1 MNEIDEI
8 NEKKYLNLVLDEI
21 DTQTRQKGTQIN
33 DLEKEM
39 RELTHYYSEE
49 YYNIDEEERATGGVD
64 LDDFETLINQGK
76 QQYYR
81 LKKQRLSPYFGKI
94 DFCENG
100 KDSNSY
106 YIGIFNLTN
115 GNDIPLIC
123 DWRAPVS
130 NMYYDYELGEAQY
143 KAPIGIIKGNITG
156 KRQFKI
162 KDSKMELCFD
172 SNLTIQDE
180 ILQQELAN
188 NANQKMKNIVATLQ
202 REQNKIVRSENSTLF
217 VQGVAGSGKTSIALH
232 RVAYLL
238 YKYRDKFKSSD
249 ILIMSPNSIFSEYIS
264 NVLPSLGEENIL
276 HTSFYKLASE
286 ELVALTPAL
295 QTREDA
301 LNELAENPARLNE
314 IAYKNCFDFSESLK
328 LYLKTYVNLSFNA
341 KNLQFGDTKI
351 SKEEIEELYNK
362 KYVQHNPAVRI
373 GWIADYIVDKLDVA
387 KNSQDL
393 YDRIKKIIYPM
404 FITNTLV
411 DIYSDFLNKIG
422 MEFSTINGKIRYED
436 IAGILYIKN
445 YVLGLSKK
453 SNIKYLV
460 VDEMQDYS
468 SIHFEL
474 FNSVYDCP
482 KTVLG
487 DIYQC
492 LEKVIDEKD
501 LPKYA
506 EIVGANEIL
515 KLGKTYRSTYEIVE
529 FADNIKKLH
538 SEKVERHGDKPSVT
552 IFKNIVDECKFITQL
567 IKNNLNY
574 ESIAIICKTKK
585 EAELYYSYLG
595 ELEDLSLVDED
606 SNMSKIMILPA
617 SLSKGLEFDMVIL
630 PNVSQQNYNN
640 FLDKNL
646 LYVSCTRALHKLFLT
661 TTSSVCK
668 FINQQT
674 K

>member
-8 NEKKYLNLVLDEI
+8 KEKEHLSFVLNEI
-21 DTQTRQKGTQIN
+21 DKQTNQKGTQIK
-33 DLEKEM
+33 DLENELH
-39 RELTHYYSEE
+39 ELTHYYSEE
-49 YYNIDEEERATGGVD
+49 YYNIDEEERATGGAN
-64 LDDFETLINQGK
+64 LDEFETLINQTK
-76 QQYYR
+76 QQYYK

-94 DFCENG
+94 DFCEND
-100 KDSNSY
+100 KNCNSY

-115 GNDIPLIC
+115 GSDIPLIC
-123 DWRAPVS
+123 DWRAPIS
-130 NMYYDYELGEAQY
+130 SMYYDYELGDSKY
-143 KAPIGIIKGNITG
+143 KAPVGFIKGKIVG

-188 NANQKMKNIVATLQ
+188 NATQKMKNIISTLQ
-202 REQNKIVRSENSTLF
+202 REQNKIIRSETPTLF

-238 YKYRDKFKSSD
+238 YKYRDQFKSSD
-249 ILIMSPNSIFSEYIS
+249 ILIMSPNPIFSEYIS

-276 HTSFYKLASE
+276 HTSFYKVASKELCTLAPS
-286 ELVALTPAL
+286 L

-301 LNELAENPARLNE
+301 LNELAENPTRLNE
-314 IAYKNCFDFSESLK
+314 IAYKNCFDFCESLK

-341 KNLQFGDTKI
+341 KNLQFGDVKI
-351 SKEEIEELYNK
+351 KKEEIEELYNK
-362 KYVQHNPAVRI
+362 KYIQHNPAIRI
-373 GWIADYIVDKLDVA
+373 SWIADYIVDKLDVV
-387 KNSQDL
+387 KNSQDV
-393 YDRIKKIIYPM
+393 YDRVKKIIYPM

-411 DIYSDFLNKIG
+411 EIYSDFLEKIG
-422 MEFSTINGKIRYED
+422 MKFSLIDGKIRYED

-453 SNIKYLV
+453 TNVKYLV
-460 VDEMQDYS
+460 IDEMQDYS
-468 SIHFEL
+468 ALHFEL
-474 FNSVYDCP
+474 FNEIFDCQ
-482 KTVLG
+482 KTILG

-492 LEKVIDEKD
+492 VEKIMEEQD

-506 EIVGANEIL
+506 KIIGADNIL
-515 KLGKTYRSTYEIVE
+515 KLTKTYRSTYEIVE
-529 FADNIKKLH
+529 FSDKIKDLH
-538 SEKVERHGDKPSVT
+538 SEKVERHGEKPFVM
-552 IFKNIVDECKFITQL
+552 ECSNLENECEYITQL
-567 IKNNLNY
+567 VNNNLNY
-574 ESIAIICKTKK
+574 DSIAIICKTKK

-595 ELEDLSLVDED
+595 EIEDLCLLDEN

-630 PNVSQQNYNN
+630 PNVSAKNYNN

-646 LYVSCTRALHKLFLT
+646 LYVSCTRALHKLYLS
-661 TTSSVCK
+661 TTSKVTK
-668 FINQQT
+668 FI
-674 K
+674 KL